1 MSDMSELPSKIYKH
15 KAVSIAVFLVVAIF
29 AYFGYKHFSSENGV
43 TKYALAMVEKGT
55 ITVSVSGSGQVS
67 SSNQIDIKSKTS
79 GDILDVRVVEG
90 QEMKEGDILL
100 QIDSKDAKKVVR
112 DAQLAYD
119 IVKTELAELSN
130 PADEIDILK
139 AKNAVA
145 IAKINLEEMTGPV
158 DEFTLLQYQN
168 NLDDAKKNLEDVK
181 INYKKEHQDALNAE
195 QDAEEDLE
203 KAYEDAYDSVANIFL
218 ELPEIM
224 TKLREI
230 FYSYEIADSDRAV
243 PLYAMNKTVL
253 LNSVFKDDRN
263 KLEDFNK
270 IGTNDYEDAKL
281 KFDKNLSD
289 YKSISRLSESEIIEE
304 LLDET
309 SETMKAVSK
318 TVKSEMNAI
327 DFWVD
332 CRSKDEQK
340 IFKKVDDYKLDLKNQ
355 TSKTANYLSNIF
367 STQRSIK
374 NSEKKLVDA
383 KQNIVDLEND
393 YPIEIKKAEWNV
405 REKEEALN
413 EIIDGPSENEIE
425 SVRIT
430 LKEKE
435 EAFNNLLLGVDSL
448 DLRSKRNSVQQKA
461 DTLAD
466 AREELSN
473 CSVRAP
479 FDGIVANIEVKKGD
493 TVSSNSA
500 LATFVS
506 NQKIA
511 EISLNEIDV
520 AKVKV
525 GQKAIINF
533 DAVEDLDITGEIVEV
548 DTMGNSSQGVV
559 SYGIKIAFDLE
570 DERVKSGMSLTVSII
585 TDVKQNVLMIS
596 NSAIKTSGEI
606 SYIEI
611 PSEEISSELTASLGS
626 GVVLKNNP
634 RQQQIG
640 IGIAN
645 DTWTEIITGIEE
657 GEYAI
662 IRIIASSTSQTTQ
675 QTQGQSLFG
684 NTGGN
689 FRMMR

>member
-1 MSDMSELPSKIYKH
+1 
-15 KAVSIAVFLVVAIF
+15 
-29 AYFGYKHFSSENGV
+29 
-43 TKYALAMVEKGT
+43 
-55 ITVSVSGSGQVS
+55 
-67 SSNQIDIKSKTS
+67 
-79 GDILDVRVVEG
+79 
-90 QEMKEGDILL
+90 
-100 QIDSKDAKKVVR
+100 
-112 DAQLAYD
+112 
-119 IVKTELAELSN
+119 
-130 PADEIDILK
+130 
-139 AKNAVA
+139 
-145 IAKINLEEMTGPV
+145 
-158 DEFTLLQYQN
+158 
-168 NLDDAKKNLEDVK
+168 
-181 INYKKEHQDALNAE
+181 
-195 QDAEEDLE
+195 
-203 KAYEDAYDSVANIFL
+203 
-218 ELPEIM
+218 
-224 TKLREI
+224 
-230 FYSYEIADSDRAV
+230 
-243 PLYAMNKTVL
+243 
-253 LNSVFKDDRN
+253 
-263 KLEDFNK
+263 
-270 IGTNDYEDAKL
+270 
-281 KFDKNLSD
+281 
-289 YKSISRLSESEIIEE
+289 
-304 LLDET
+304 
-309 SETMKAVSK
+309 
-318 TVKSEMNAI
+318 
-327 DFWVD
+327 
-332 CRSKDEQK
+332 
-340 IFKKVDDYKLDLKNQ
+340 
-355 TSKTANYLSNIF
+355 
-367 STQRSIK
+367 
-374 NSEKKLVDA
+374 
-383 KQNIVDLEND
+383 VDLEND